1 MGLSR
6 PRSVVGRFAVDEETL
21 GSIPR
26 AGIRVTNEFGF
37 GQSVAVRSAEPHFC
51 LSSALQAVPD

>member
-1 MGLSR
+1 M
-6 PRSVVGRFAVDEETL
+6 DEETS

-37 GQSVAVRSAEPHFC
+37 GQSVAVRSAEPHFS
-51 LSSALQAVPD
+51 LSSALKAVLD